1 MNLEVSYSIFRQKN
15 QIRQKNLTRSNNSQ
29 NLEAVLNLFRDRSRP
44 MLKQIGVRDMQSIAG
59 Y

>member
-29 NLEAVLNLFRDRSRP
+29 NLEAVLNLFRDRLRP
-44 MLKQIGVRDMQSIAG
+44 MLKQIGVRDRQSIAG

>member
-29 NLEAVLNLFRDRSRP
+29 NLEAVLNLFRDRLRP
-44 MLKQIGVRDMQSIAG
+44 MLKLIGVQDMQSIAG

>member
-29 NLEAVLNLFRDRSRP
+29 NLEAVLNLFRDRLRP
-44 MLKQIGVRDMQSIAG
+44 MLKLIGVRDMQSIAG

>member
-29 NLEAVLNLFRDRSRP
+29 NLEAVLNLFRDRLRP
-44 MLKQIGVRDMQSIAG
+44 MLKLIGVRDRQSIAG